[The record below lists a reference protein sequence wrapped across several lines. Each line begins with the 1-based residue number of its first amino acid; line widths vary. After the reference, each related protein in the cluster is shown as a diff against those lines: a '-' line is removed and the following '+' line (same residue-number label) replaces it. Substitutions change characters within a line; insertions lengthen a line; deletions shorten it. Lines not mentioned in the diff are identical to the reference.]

1 MANAMAKHQSNRLP
15 CSRAS
20 LGSSIICAVET
31 GNVSSR
37 PKRQR
42 RVARQ
47 LRPRCASSFSQ
58 YGKGFAAHRRY
69 HQLRSQ
75 GVPHDTA
82 IRQAMNVPQV
92 QQEEPQGGDPLDH
105 PKQKEQHK

>member
-47 LRPRCASSFSQ
+47 LLRIVFQSVWE
-58 YGKGFAAHRRY
+58 GFAAHRRY

-82 IRQAMNVPQV
+82 IRQAMNVPQL